1 MIVIKINQSIKQEA
15 RQMVLTT
22 SPSIKENFWQAINT
36 SKFSGNPALDLRLQS
51 LRNIS
56 IPQLI
61 KVLEQYSYVTRIHAK
76 SLNYV
81 CNIIKPSKL
90 KIILDEIFF
99 EETGDGNPKNSHY
112 NLLKDFC
119 NGLNEAFGGK
129 MLTNKINPRVDAL
142 IAKYNA
148 DLKSHPAHVAIGM
161 AGMGTECICGPILEE
176 IWAQVQARKD
186 LEDVLPQLNLE
197 FWDIHT
203 GEIDHSHA
211 LRMRN
216 AIDGEVGENE
226 ESAEQI
232 LAGYQLSVKFWDD
245 LLDIFVTL

>member
-1 MIVIKINQSIKQEA
+1 
-15 RQMVLTT
+15 MVLMT
-22 SPSIKENFWQAINT
+22 SPSIKQSFWQAIDT
-36 SKFSGNPALDLRLQS
+36 SKFSGNPALDPRLQS

-56 IPQLI
+56 LPKLV

-81 CNIIKPSKL
+81 CNVINPGKL
-90 KIILDEIFF
+90 KVLLDEIFF
-99 EETGDGNPKNSHY
+99 EETGDGNPDDSHY
-112 NLLKDFC
+112 NLLKKFLF
-119 NGLNEAFGGK
+119 GLNESFGGT
-129 MLTNKINPRVDAL
+129 MLTNTINPRVEAL
-142 IAKYNA
+142 IAKYDR

-176 IWAQVQARKD
+176 IWAQIQGRKD

-197 FWDIHT
+197 FWHIHT

-216 AIDGEVGENE
+216 AIDGEVRDSE
-226 ESAEQI
+226 ESAAQI
-232 LAGYQLSVKFWDD
+232 LQGYQLSVNFWDD
-245 LLDIFVTL
+245 LLNIFVTL

>member
-1 MIVIKINQSIKQEA
+1 MVFTTSLSIK
-15 RQMVLTT
+15 
-22 SPSIKENFWQAINT
+22 SSFWQAIDT
-36 SKFSGNPALDLRLQS
+36 SKFSGNPAEDSRLQS

-56 IPQLI
+56 IPELV
-61 KVLEQYSYVTRIHAK
+61 KVLEQYSYVTKIHVQ

-81 CNIIKPSKL
+81 CNVVSPGKL
-90 KIILDEIFF
+90 KVLLDEIHF
-99 EETGDGNPKNSHY
+99 EEAGDGNPEDSHY
-112 NLLKDFC
+112 NLLKLFLF
-119 NGLNEAFGGK
+119 GLNEQFGGT
-129 MLTNKINPRVDAL
+129 MLTNKINPQVDAL
-142 IAKYNA
+142 IAKYDA

-186 LEDVLPQLNLE
+186 LEDILPQLNLE

-216 AIDGEVGENE
+216 AIDGEVGESE

-232 LAGYQLSVKFWDD
+232 LQGYELSVKFWDD